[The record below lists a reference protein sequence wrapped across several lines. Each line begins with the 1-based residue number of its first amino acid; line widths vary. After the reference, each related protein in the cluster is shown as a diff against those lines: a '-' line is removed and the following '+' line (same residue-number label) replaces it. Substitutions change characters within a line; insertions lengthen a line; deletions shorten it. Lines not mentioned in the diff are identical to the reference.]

1 MCVGFWLI
9 GRLAASPTFTKMMSS
24 SWRHRVGGGTA
35 NQRCVS
41 VNLGIV
47 QIDAVNVKCV
57 KRNIGSIYIYFF

>member
-24 SWRHRVGGGTA
+24 SWRDRVGGGPA

-41 VNLGIV
+41 VNLG
-47 QIDAVNVKCV
+47 IDAVNVKCV
-57 KRNIGSIYIYFF
+57 KRNIGNVYIDFF